1 MTMIID
7 THTHVWSFPSYRDLS
22 KHIRSTEDLIAFR
35 TRYPELYNC
44 SLTEKPVDNSDALV
58 ADMDKNGVAL
68 TLVQA
73 RPGYVT
79 NDQVAEAAARHPDR
93 LQAIARVGHDQE
105 AAGYHED
112 PGPTREQAPGEIE
125 RCLTTLKMKGV
136 GEIFIRS
143 LTNET
148 NFEKIAKDIDPM
160 MKVVAKH
167 NVPIQFPTAW
177 SQFPGGLFY
186 GDPLWADEVAMRNP
200 TVPIILTK
208 MGRSIGR
215 YFDAAMTV
223 AMRNVNIY
231 FDVVG
236 TNAEHVRYAIDKI
249 GAHRILFGTDWS
261 ATWRWIVVPT
271 TLHKLR
277 LKVLDDAKLSEAE
290 RRMILW
296 DNAVK
301 IFKLDKEAERAGAA
315 LRKVAQ

>member
-1 MTMIID
+1 MIID

-22 KHIRSTEDLIAFR
+22 QHIKTTEDLIAFR

-44 SLTEKPVDNSDALV
+44 SLTEEPVDNSDALI

-79 NDQVAEAAARHPDR
+79 NDQVAQAAARHSDR

-105 AAGYHED
+105 AAGYHDD
-112 PGPTREQAPGEIE
+112 PGPTRERAPEEIE
-125 RCLTTLKMKGV
+125 RCLTKLKMKGV
-136 GEIFIRS
+136 GEVFIRS
-143 LTNET
+143 LTNEIHP
-148 NFEKIAKDIDPM
+148 ERIANDLDGL
-160 MKVVAKH
+160 MKVVSKH
-167 NVPIQFPTAW
+167 GVPIQFPTAW

-186 GDPLWADEVAMRNP
+186 GDPLWVDEVALRHSK
-200 TVPIILTK
+200 VPIILTK
-208 MGRSIGR
+208 MGRSVGR
-215 YFDAAMTV
+215 YFDSAMTV

-236 TNAEHVRYAIDKI
+236 TNPQHLRFAIDKL
-249 GAHRILFGTDWS
+249 GPHRIMFGTDWS
-261 ATWRWIVVPT
+261 ATWRWISVPT

-277 LKVLDDAKLSEAE
+277 LKVLDDANVTGQE

-296 DNAVK
+296 DNAVEV
-301 IFKLDKEAERAGAA
+301 FKLEEEAEKARSAFRSAA
-315 LRKVAQ
+315 E